1 MASCY
6 RRNSTQL
13 PPAASRFHIMTE
25 FTKSPGWDWAIDY
38 EDEDGASETMLVFG
52 KIRIDDAIEEARRS
66 LSANFFDLPDFVPPV
81 VVGVRRA

>member
-1 MASCY
+1 M
-6 RRNSTQL
+6 
-13 PPAASRFHIMTE
+13 IE
-25 FTKSPGWDWAIDY
+25 FTKPPGWDWAIDY

-52 KIRIDDAIEEARRS
+52 KVRIDDAIEEARRS